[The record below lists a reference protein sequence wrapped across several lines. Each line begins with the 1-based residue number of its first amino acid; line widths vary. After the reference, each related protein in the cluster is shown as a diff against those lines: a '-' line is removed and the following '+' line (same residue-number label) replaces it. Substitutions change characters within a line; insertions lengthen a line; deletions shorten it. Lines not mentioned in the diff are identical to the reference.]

1 MVDVATG
8 WSECAAILGRSHL
21 VMEDAFRR
29 ILNRLPIPVLEI
41 HPDNGSEFFNTVLL
55 KFWKDVLKD
64 RQLSRSRPFHKNENR
79 FAEENNFSLVR
90 AIVGYQGL
98 DTVAQCSILNQ
109 LLDLLWLYHN
119 FFQPVM
125 RLKEKIF
132 SPEGFYT

>member
-1 MVDVATG
+1 
-8 WSECAAILGRSHL
+8 
-21 VMEDAFRR
+21 
-29 ILNRLPIPVLEI
+29 LNRLPIPVLEI